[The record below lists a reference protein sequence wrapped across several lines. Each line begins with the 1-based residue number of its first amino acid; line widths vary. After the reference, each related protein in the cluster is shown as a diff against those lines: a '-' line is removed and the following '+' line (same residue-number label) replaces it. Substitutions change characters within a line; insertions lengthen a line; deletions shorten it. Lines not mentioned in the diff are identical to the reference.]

1 MPKYTPDLITTLEPN
16 QIFVF
21 GSNTEGR
28 HGAGAAKQAMKFGA
42 IYGQAQGRQNR
53 TYAIPTKDLSKG
65 ARSLPL
71 PRVRASVDEFVQYA
85 LTWDDWEY
93 LVTPIGCGLAGYK
106 PEEIAI
112 VFWKRFGR
120 DLGSLPCDIVLPKV
134 FY

>member
-71 PRVRASVDEFVQYA
+71 PRVRASVDEFIQYA

-120 DLGSLPCDIVLPKV
+120 DLGSLPSNIVLSKV